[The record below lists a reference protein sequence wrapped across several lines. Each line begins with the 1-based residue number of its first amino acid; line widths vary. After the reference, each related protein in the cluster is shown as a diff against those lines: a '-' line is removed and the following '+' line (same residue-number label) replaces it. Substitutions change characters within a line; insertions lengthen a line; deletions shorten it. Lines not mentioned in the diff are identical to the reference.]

1 MLDLLPWA
9 LAGVAILFTGCGAAW
24 AFLSYRARRLPVT
37 TGREGMIGR
46 RGVARTPLTPTGAVF
61 LDGELWEA
69 RSLEVEIEQGAT
81 VEVRG
86 VEGLTLLVR

>member
-9 LAGVAILFTGCGAAW
+9 LAGIAILVAGCGGAW
-24 AFLSYRARRLPVT
+24 AFLSHRARRVPVT

-46 RGVARTPLTPTGAVF
+46 RGVARTPLTPTGTVF

-69 RSLEVEIEQGAT
+69 RSLEGEIEQGAT

-86 VEGLTLLVR
+86 VEGLVLLVV